1 MRIWILTENTTCSPE
16 LTAEHGLSLY
26 IETNGL
32 RILFDAGQSEAFADN
47 AKKLGV
53 DLSAVDLAVLSHGHY
68 DHGGGLMRFLELNG
82 RAPVY
87 VSRHAFGGY
96 HNASGKYI
104 GLAPELMGHPR
115 LIAAQGVMEIGD
127 GLTLCAGEDMPAIAP
142 LDSAGLTRCEC
153 GVQVPDDFRHEQHLL
168 IREGEKTVLIS
179 GCSHRGIL
187 NIADAFRPDVLLG
200 GFHFMKMD
208 PQLPEDARRLEEAA
222 QVLLGH
228 KTLYYTGHCTGEAP
242 YALLKARMGE
252 RLMPLTTGLEIVI

>member
-1 MRIWILTENTTCSPE
+1 MIIRILTENTTASPE

-26 IETNGL
+26 IEANGL

-47 AKKLGV
+47 ANKLGV
-53 DLSAVDLAVLSHGHY
+53 DLSRVDLAILSHGHY

-82 RAPVY
+82 HAPVY

-96 HNASGKYI
+96 YNASGKYI

-115 LIAAQGVMEIGD
+115 LITAQGVMEIAE
-127 GLTLCAGEDMPAIAP
+127 GLTLCDGEDMAMIAP

-153 GVQVPDDFRHEQHLL
+153 GVHQPDDFRHEQYLL
-168 IREGEKTVLIS
+168 IREDDKTVLIS

-187 NIADAFRPDVLLG
+187 NIADAFEPDVLVG
-200 GFHFMKMD
+200 GFHFMKLD
-208 PQLPEDARRLEEAA
+208 PQLHADARRLEHAA
-222 QVLLGH
+222 QALLAR

-242 YALLKARMGE
+242 YAFLKERMGE
-252 RLMPLTTGLEIVI
+252 RLLPLTTGLEIVI